1 MIKILI
7 GFIIFAAL
15 AVFIL
20 IKSGG
25 NVNLGDENAGGQKE
39 EHATPSKAEA
49 PAPVTPTPV
58 AK

>member
-20 IKSGG
+20 MKSGAD
-25 NVNLGDENAGGQKE
+25 VNLGDENAGGHKE
-39 EHATPSKAEA
+39 EPAKTEVPATPQQK
-49 PAPVTPTPV
+49 
-58 AK
+58 

>member
-20 IKSGG
+20 MKSGA
-25 NVNLGDENAGGQKE
+25 NVNLGDEHAQQKE
-39 EHATPSKAEA
+39 EHSA
-49 PAPVTPTPV
+49 PAKTDTTPPP
-58 AK
+58 K